1 MASASRQYI
10 VLALLALTA
19 ACRAGS
25 DTARGVAERFID
37 EHYVR
42 IDLRAAKAYCVGVAR
57 QKLEQ
62 EERLVEG
69 YRIDEATRQPR
80 VTYSLEEERRE
91 GTDRASYLFEG
102 DIYAEGADV
111 FKRHWLVMTRREG
124 DGTWK
129 VSNFEEF
136 E

>member
-1 MASASRQYI
+1 ML
-10 VLALLALTA
+10 LALLALTA
-19 ACRAGS
+19 TCRAGS
-25 DTARGVAERFID
+25 DTARGVAERFVD

-42 IDLRAAKAYCVGVAR
+42 IDLGAAKAYCVGVAL
-57 QKLEQ
+57 QKIEE

-69 YRIDEATRQPR
+69 HLIDESTRQPR

-91 GTDRASYLFEG
+91 GADRASYLFEG
-102 DIYAEGADV
+102 GIYVDGAEA
-111 FKRHWLVMTRREG
+111 FKRHWLVMTRRES
-124 DGTWK
+124 DGRWK